1 MSVFVRFKQLDN
13 PGGFGLLRTLHPKQV
28 EDYPNNLERF
38 GQLLKKYN
46 IQNKHYDR
54 VKVILRSKRINEI
67 LKHKKD

>member
-1 MSVFVRFKQLDN
+1 MVVRFKQLR
-13 PGGFGLLRTLHPKQV
+13 GGNNLGLLKNLHPKQV